1 MVWLMHCTEREPG
14 DGYTC
19 LTLLLPWQLLLN
31 KPAGRQKARGLVD
44 TVSLFVQR
52 ERDGCA
58 APRRRGPHSVATKL
72 SSRAVSGWR

>member
-44 TVSLFVQR
+44 TVSLCVQR
-52 ERDGCA
+52 ERWV
-58 APRRRGPHSVATKL
+58 R
-72 SSRAVSGWR
+72 SSKETWTTLGGH